1 VPQVL
6 VRVAVSGP
14 PGSGKTTQAKRI
26 AEYYGLKYFSAGEIF
41 REYARSRGLSLEEL
55 SLLAVKDP
63 RIDLE
68 IDRRTME
75 VAKEDNI
82 VLDGHLSAWIV
93 SDMMDVKILVTAPVS
108 LRILR
113 IAGRDNIPLEKAYRE
128 TIIRENAQRKRFME
142 FYGIDLDDLSIFDVV
157 INTRIIGVDEAFQI
171 IRTVIDKVLKGDRG

>member
-1 VPQVL
+1 MPRVL
-6 VRVAVSGP
+6 VRIAVSGP
-14 PGSGKTTQAKRI
+14 PGSGKTTQAKKI
-26 AEYYGLKYFSAGEIF
+26 AEHYGLKYFSAGEIF

-75 VAKEDNI
+75 VAREDNI

-157 INTRIIGVDEAFQI
+157 INTKIIGVDEAFQI